1 MNEHTSS
8 ERGLTTKFHQ
18 TVMSAWLGDGV
29 VLEGEGSGVTSPS
42 PILSPRLRGQKRSSS
57 SSSSLWGRGGLASP
71 GGREAPQQQHSMD
84 KATELF
90 ELCDKEGKGF
100 ITKRDM
106 QRLQGELP
114 LSPDQLES
122 VFESLDKDSNGFL
135 TPVEFHTGLGE
146 LVGEQETETELEP
159 EMAHTEASAAASER
173 KVDPRELRF
182 TQTLAELGADTV
194 FADHLEL
201 CSLWSGLQRERPEL
215 LKLLEEVLSQALAHL
230 QDSVRERDTLEQAL
244 RRREHEHD
252 REVRSIYEDMESQIR
267 EEREKRIAQDSMK
280 PVNRSEQ
287 LLEELAMREQEL
299 EFALTKQRELE
310 SRIASMRAEQAAT
323 REQNQRLHNLNKQL
337 QEHLDTNRDEL
348 QTALHQIEL
357 LQTSVNQHTQGRERV
372 VLKVSRNMQR
382 ERESLT
388 RQLDMLRDMNKR
400 LRDEKDAHQS
410 QKRMCG
416 IEKRPLEKQGSVIG
430 DYMQQRETA
439 TRQVTSANEGSD
451 SFVDRLAE
459 ARDTRATANERAAI
473 ADGCSDSGES
483 LSPTGPRV
491 SSPQRVFKVVF
502 LGNSGV
508 GKSSFIH
515 HYCQGNFPN
524 NLSSTV
530 GIDFQV
536 RSVQLESSSIA
547 LQLWDTA
554 GQERFHSI
562 TQQYYRKADG
572 ILAVY
577 DITSAPSLRSLTGWL
592 DQVQERVAEG
602 AVLMLLGNK
611 SDMAEREVPQIEG
624 QKVAER
630 YQAEFF
636 ECSAKSGHNV
646 VESMTRL
653 ARLLAQQQDRQCDS
667 ALLLDSQSTPRG
679 RCCK

>member
-1 MNEHTSS
+1 MSHTLVKENS

-18 TVMSAWLGDGV
+18 TVMSAWVGDGV

-42 PILSPRLRGQKRSSS
+42 PILSPCLRGQKRSSS
-57 SSSSLWGRGGLASP
+57 SSSSLRRRGGLASP
-71 GGREAPQQQHSMD
+71 GGWEAPQQQHSMD

-146 LVGEQETETELEP
+146 LVGEQETEPELEP
-159 EMAHTEASAAASER
+159 EMAHTEPSAAASER

-194 FADHLEL
+194 FADHWEL

-310 SRIASMRAEQAAT
+310 SRIAR
-323 REQNQRLHNLNKQL
+323 
-337 QEHLDTNRDEL
+337 HLDTNRDEL
-348 QTALHQIEL
+348 QTALHQLEL

-416 IEKRPLEKQGSVIG
+416 MEKRPLEKKGSVIG
-430 DYMQQRETA
+430 DYMQLRETA
-439 TRQVTSANEGSD
+439 TRQVTSASD

-459 ARDTRATANERAAI
+459 ARDTKATANERAAI

-491 SSPQRVFKVVF
+491 ASPQRVFKVVF
-502 LGNSGV
+502 LGNSAV

-515 HYCQGNFPN
+515 HCCQGNFPN

-611 SDMAEREVPQIEG
+611 SDMAEREVPQTEG

>member
-1 MNEHTSS
+1 
-8 ERGLTTKFHQ
+8 
-18 TVMSAWLGDGV
+18 MSAWVGDGV

-57 SSSSLWGRGGLASP
+57 SSSSSLRRRGGLASP
-71 GGREAPQQQHSMD
+71 GGWEAPQQQHSMD

-146 LVGEQETETELEP
+146 LVGEQETEPELEP
-159 EMAHTEASAAASER
+159 EMAHTEPSAAASER

-194 FADHLEL
+194 FADHWEL

-348 QTALHQIEL
+348 QTALHQLEL

-416 IEKRPLEKQGSVIG
+416 TEKRPLEKKGSVIG
-430 DYMQQRETA
+430 DYMQLRETA
-439 TRQVTSANEGSD
+439 TRQLTSANEGSD

-515 HYCQGNFPN
+515 HCCQGNFPN

-611 SDMAEREVPQIEG
+611 SDMAEREVPQTEG